1 MTYLFDLPTPALPIA
16 DSDQLFPL
24 NRAFCVGRNY
34 ADHAREMG
42 ADPSRE
48 PPFFFSKPASA
59 VFSPQG
65 SVSYPPR
72 TEELHHEVELLVA
85 LKQGGCNLSLA
96 EARATVYGYAVAV
109 DFTRRDIQAAAKK
122 AGRPWDVA
130 KGFDHSG
137 PASALR
143 PLTDTGWL
151 DHGEITLTVND
162 ELRQRGDLADM
173 IWKVDEIIAELS
185 TWYTLQAGDV
195 IFTGTPSGV
204 GPVSAGDRIH
214 CQIADLGE
222 LGFQLK

>member
-1 MTYLFDLPTPALPIA
+1 VKYVFDLPVPSLPIA
-16 DSDQLFPL
+16 DSEQYFPI

-59 VFSPQG
+59 VFCPQG
-65 SVSYPPR
+65 FVAYPPR
-72 TEELHHEVELLVA
+72 TEELHHEVELLVV
-85 LKQGGCNLSLA
+85 LKQGGSNLNLA
-96 EARATVYGYAVAV
+96 EARACVYGYAVAV

-130 KGFDHSG
+130 KGFDQSG
-137 PASALR
+137 PASAIR
-143 PLTDTGWL
+143 PLTETGWL
-151 DHGEITLTVND
+151 DHGEITLSVND
-162 ELRQRGDLADM
+162 EIRQRGDLADM
-173 IWKVDEIIAELS
+173 IWKVDEVIRELS
-185 TWYTLQAGDV
+185 TWYTLQPGDV

-204 GPVSAGDRIH
+204 GAVSPGDRIH

-222 LGFQLK
+222 LKFTLK